1 MYGRYS
7 ELAQF
12 AKEFKATQQRKNL
25 LARNRKEGLLIG
37 EGGKKKKS
45 LKKRMFLLNIYNE
58 FDTYWRRKSNWKYLS
73 YIKYQYNYTQRFN
86 SAFRLVEYYCYK
98 GDIIGWFILSQHYA
112 NCHWGF
118 SSCQIYLFITH

>member
-12 AKEFKATQQRKNL
+12 AKEFKAIQQRKNL

-45 LKKRMFLLNIYNE
+45 LKKRMSIYNIHNE
-58 FDTYWRRKSNWKYLS
+58 Y
-73 YIKYQYNYTQRFN
+73 N
-86 SAFRLVEYYCYK
+86 SALRKCTVFRQWVLERT
-98 GDIIGWFILSQHYA
+98 ILTRTFKLCFCVCFVFAYR
-112 NCHWGF
+112 
-118 SSCQIYLFITH
+118 